1 MAQIIWNNVAAPN
14 LGESN
19 SLFAQAIQS
28 LKDAGAGL
36 KDTAKDY
43 QTVVRNRNHGILQD
57 YINSAKTP
65 EELQSEAFN
74 TGFKNLQATLANE
87 YDAVKVNEYRDTRGD
102 VLTKR
107 AGDAVALDLNKLNLT
122 SGTRKENTALG
133 MAELQGLVDNPIAYA
148 AKKAELTQK
157 GFFDGKAEQDFQLGV
172 YNIKNAKR
180 ADDFGNATYDA
191 NVENALKA
199 PFATQQTI
207 DASKA
212 SVLNQ
217 AGMLAVAQKNAESER
232 IRANA
237 ARSEGSG
244 KFNFGTSPQG
254 LIAKTEESIRN
265 FEATMQGDKAK
276 AMGDNTANAKTWYD
290 EQVANGDLADGVPK
304 TLYLL
309 TQGKYGD
316 KNKLKGWEDLTPS
329 QKYTALS
336 NAQTRSGLGAEWNVT
351 DKDFEQ
357 LKTTLQNEVSG
368 MLQGDV
374 DKRNA
379 YAFAQIDNLLGEA
392 YYRDPT
398 VSKEIVFN
406 TLNIDKNLKSAY
418 LKHKQEQAATAE
430 ATNNVAQAG
439 AKPAS
444 VIVPTVKKPQVTLGE
459 SLNGGSAWFQP
470 K

>member
-1 MAQIIWNNVAAPN
+1 MAQITWNNVAAPN

-19 SLFAQAIQS
+19 SLFTQAIQS

-43 QTVVRNRNHGILQD
+43 QTVVRNRSHAILQD

-74 TGFKNLQATLANE
+74 IGFKNLQATLANE

-107 AGDAVALDLNKLNLT
+107 AGDAVALKRNTLGLATDEKAIAVKDAMANLYTITDPIARKAEEVRLASLNL
-122 SGTRKENTALG
+122 L
-133 MAELQGLVDNPIAYA
+133 DPA
-148 AKKAELTQK
+148 AAQSYKVGEQSLIQLT
-157 GFFDGKAEQDFQLGV
+157 
-172 YNIKNAKR
+172 
-180 ADDFGNATYDA
+180 DA
-191 NVENALKA
+191 NNLFKVQK
-199 PFATQQTI
+199 PFLEVQPKLANEASEQSTN
-207 DASKA
+207 ASKA

-217 AGMLAVAQKNAESER
+217 AGMLAVAQKTAESDR

-237 ARSEGSG
+237 ARSEGAG

-254 LIAKTEESIRN
+254 LVAETEKKIRD
-265 FEATMQGDKAK
+265 FEATLQGDRAK
-276 AMGDNTANAKTWYD
+276 TMGDNSKNAQTWYK
-290 EQVANGDLADGVPK
+290 EQQTVGDVLDGVPK
-304 TLYLL
+304 TLFNLA
-309 TQGKYGD
+309 QGKYGE
-316 KNKLKGWEDLTPS
+316 KNLIKGWSDLSPNE
-329 QKYTALS
+329 QHTALA
-336 NAQTRSGLGAEWNVT
+336 NTYARSGLDAEWNVS

-357 LKTTLQNEVSG
+357 LKSTLQNEVSSA
-368 MLQGDV
+368 LKGDV
-374 DKRNA
+374 NKRNA

-398 VSKEIVFN
+398 VSKEVVFN

-418 LKHKQEQAATAE
+418 LKHKREQAATVE
-430 ATNNVAQAG
+430 ATNNVVQAG
-439 AKPAS
+439 AKPTS